1 MATEFQT
8 APDWL
13 RSVEAEEKAE
23 SAAKE
28 LATAQLTSATLRV
41 EADAPTV
48 LQDLLRELT
57 VCIKA
62 LDSGSRSG
70 SVTTWGSLE
79 YEQGCRVSVQRT
91 NCVLPRLTYT
101 TLNYQ
106 KVGHRISCNTSEGKA
121 FLLWFCV
128 YDNRVCIQANDAPAP
143 MDYKQ
148 AAQFLLK
155 PMLALTKRP

>member
-1 MATEFQT
+1 MATELQT
-8 APDWL
+8 GPDWL

-23 SAAKE
+23 STAKE
-28 LATAQLTSATLRV
+28 LAAAQLTSATLRV

-48 LQDLLRELT
+48 LQDLLRELA
-57 VCIKA
+57 VCVKA

-70 SVTTWGSLE
+70 SVTTWGSPE
-79 YEQGCRVSVQRT
+79 HEQGCRVSVQRT
-91 NCVLPRLTYT
+91 NCVLPKLTYT

-106 KVGHRISCNTSEGKA
+106 KVERRISCNTSEGKA

-128 YDNRVCIQANDAPAP
+128 YEDHVCVQTNEVPVP

-148 AAQFLLK
+148 AAQFILK
-155 PMLALTKRP
+155 PM

>member
-28 LATAQLTSATLRV
+28 LAAMQLASATLRV
-41 EADAPTV
+41 KADAPTFV
-48 LQDLLRELT
+48 QDLLRELAIY
-57 VCIKA
+57 VKS
-62 LDSGSRSG
+62 LDPEMRSG
-70 SVTTWGSLE
+70 SVTTWGSPE
-79 YEQGCRVSVQRT
+79 HEQGCRVSVQRT
-91 NCVLPRLTYT
+91 NCVIPKLTYIT
-101 TLNYQ
+101 INYQ
-106 KVGHRISCNTSEGKA
+106 KVERRISCNTSEGKA

-128 YDNRVCIQANDAPAP
+128 YEDQVCVQANDAPAP

-148 AAQFLLK
+148 AAQFILK
-155 PMLALTKRP
+155 PMLALTKLP